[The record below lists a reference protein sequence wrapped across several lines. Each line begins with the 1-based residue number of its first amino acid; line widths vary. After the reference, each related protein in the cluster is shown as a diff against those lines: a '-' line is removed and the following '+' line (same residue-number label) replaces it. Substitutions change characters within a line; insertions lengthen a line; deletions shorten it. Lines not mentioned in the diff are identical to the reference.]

1 MQPENVQGYK
11 TLLLMDLYLQ
21 IRDKVYQYISLPD
34 VETNAPEHEQKHCLL
49 TG

>member
-1 MQPENVQGYK
+1 MQPENVQGYQALFP
-11 TLLLMDLYLQ
+11 TDLYSQ

-34 VETNAPEHEQKHCLL
+34 MV